1 MYLKD
6 LYGVIISII
15 LLHVK
20 IFKKDTKKKGR
31 NCQIS
36 YTSGFQFKKFLR
48 ELYALTLYFNF

>member
-20 IFKKDTKKKGR
+20 IFKKIPKKR
-31 NCQIS
+31 EE
-36 YTSGFQFKKFLR
+36 TAKFHTTQVFSLKI
-48 ELYALTLYFNF
+48 F

>member
-20 IFKKDTKKKGR
+20 IFKKDTKKKEE
-31 NCQIS
+31 
-36 YTSGFQFKKFLR
+36 TAKFHTPQVSSLK
-48 ELYALTLYFNF
+48 NF